1 MTSIF
6 VSYSHDSAEH
16 SHRVLQL
23 AEALR
28 SHGIDASID
37 ADVVRPPHG
46 WPHWCEEQLRPEN
59 AEYVLLICTSV
70 YCDRVENR
78 VAFDEGRGAF
88 WEGSI
93 IYDYIYEEKG
103 NQRFIPLLLDG
114 ARKSCIPRPIRNH
127 THYAIDHYDFT
138 NRGYRRLYRE
148 LTKQNTKRKPAGEVV
163 HLDSTYPGVAFSW
176 LLAGTSPLVA
186 GDAEPAKSHPT
197 VAERPRQE
205 RWAVPTLLA
214 LLFVAAVAAFLFRS
228 SRQQPKP
235 ALVAPI
241 GTLAVLPFK
250 PLVASQRDEAL
261 ELGMADTL
269 IAKISTID
277 GVTVRPLTAVRHYG
291 GVEQDPIA
299 AGRALKVDAVLDG
312 SIQDDARQIRVT
324 VRLLRVA
331 DGRQLWM
338 GQFDTPS
345 STVFSL
351 HDRISSALVD
361 ELSFKLTKEE
371 RTRLRQRDTHNPEAY
386 RAYLL
391 GRFYSD
397 RPHRDRYL
405 KAIGYFQR
413 AIALDPGYALAYAG
427 LAYVHGALP
436 ICCDYPSGP
445 SSAAARDAARKA
457 IAIDPGLAEAHVAF
471 ARTFFFECDWRPA
484 EEACR
489 RALRLDPSNVEAHRL
504 YAHLLSNTGRHSEAL
519 REVDEALH
527 LDPLSLMT
535 NTMKA
540 QFLIHAGRVDAAIAA
555 DKGVLEINSNFWV
568 ARLLLGNAYV
578 RKAMYA
584 EALEEYRL
592 SYEHSVV
599 ATEPRARA
607 AHLLAITG
615 REQEARKILSELTA
629 MSKDRYV
636 PPYNLALIHAGLGE
650 HAKALRELHRACAER
665 DVHLVFIG
673 VEPLWNVLHNEP
685 GWAEVERCVHLPPV
699 VESQI
704 HPLAELP
711 PPLRSAVPPFLSR
724 AFSC

>member
-1 MTSIF
+1 MTAVF

-28 SHGIDASID
+28 SHGIEATID
-37 ADVVRPPHG
+37 ADIVRPPHG

-59 AEYVLLICTSV
+59 AEYVLLICTSI

-103 NQRFIPLLLDG
+103 NKRFIPLLIDG
-114 ARKSCIPRPIRNH
+114 ARKNCIPRPVRNH

-138 NRGYRRLYRE
+138 DRGYRRLYRE
-148 LTKQNTKRKPAGEVV
+148 LTKQNRKRKPAGEVV
-163 HLDSTYPGVAFSW
+163 
-176 LLAGTSPLVA
+176 LLALTTPGTDVSGLIADAAPPVA
-186 GDAEPAKSHPT
+186 RDARRRK
-197 VAERPRQE
+197 
-205 RWAVPTLLA
+205 RWALFTLLA
-214 LLFVAAVAAFLFRS
+214 LLFIAAIAVFRLRSWREQRPPAAVAPVR
-228 SRQQPKP
+228 
-235 ALVAPI
+235 
-241 GTLAVLPFK
+241 TLAVLPFK
-250 PLVASQRDEAL
+250 PLVASRRDEAL

-277 GVTVRPLTAVRHYG
+277 GLTVRPLTAVRHYG
-291 GVEQDPIA
+291 GMEQDPIA
-299 AGRALKVDAVLDG
+299 AGRALEVDAVLDG

-324 VRLLRVA
+324 VRLLYVA
-331 DGRQLWM
+331 DGRQLWT

-361 ELSFKLTKEE
+361 ELSFKLTEEE
-371 RTRLRQRDTHNPEAY
+371 RTRLRQRDTHNAEAY

-391 GRFYSD
+391 GRLYSD
-397 RPHRDRYL
+397 RAHRDRYL
-405 KAIGYFQR
+405 KAIDYYRR
-413 AIALDPGYALAYAG
+413 AIALDPRYALAYAR
-427 LAYVHGALP
+427 LAGVHAALP
-436 ICCDYPSGP
+436 ICCDYPSGL
-445 SSAAARDAARKA
+445 SSTAARDAASKA
-457 IAIDPGLAEAHVAF
+457 IALDPGLAEAHVAL
-471 ARTFFFECDWRPA
+471 ARQTFFGEWDWRRA
-484 EEACR
+484 EDEFR
-489 RALRLDPSNVEAHRL
+489 LALRLDPSNDEAHRM

-519 REVDEALH
+519 REVDEALR
-527 LDPLSLMT
+527 LDPLSLMI

-540 QFLIHAGRVDAAIAA
+540 QFLLHDGRVDEAIAA
-555 DKGVLEINSNFWV
+555 DKEVLEIDSNFWV

-578 RKAMYA
+578 RKAMYR
-584 EALEEYRL
+584 EALEQYRL
-592 SYEHSVV
+592 SYEHSAG

-615 REQEARKILSELTA
+615 REQEARRILSELTM
-629 MSKDRYV
+629 MSKGRYV
-636 PPYNLALIHAGLGE
+636 PPYNLAMIHAGLGE
-650 HAKALRELHRACAER
+650 HAEAVRELQRGCAER

-673 VEPLWNVLHNEP
+673 VEPLWNVLYNEP
-685 GWAEVERCVHLPPV
+685 GWGDVERCVNLPQL
-699 VESQI
+699 S
-704 HPLAELP
+704 
-711 PPLRSAVPPFLSR
+711 SR